1 MQDEDF
7 DFIGH
12 AVAQPS
18 GILAGNFK
26 ADGKVSA
33 LMAGKRE
40 HICGFV
46 FLAKTT
52 VQRLHLASR
61 GDQDC
66 NFTFH
71 ARHGLGTPRETLQS
85 DRINAIRFSIEDDHK
100 FFKNKAGGLSG
111 PPVNILL
118 NYCCSGGS

>member
-26 ADGKVSA
+26 TDGNVSS
-33 LMAGKRE
+33 LMAGEGE
-40 HICGFV
+40 HIRGFV
-46 FLAKTT
+46 FIAKAP
-52 VQRLHLASR
+52 VQRLHLAPR

-85 DRINAIRFSIEDDHK
+85 DRINAIRFSIQDDHK
-100 FFKNKAGGLSG
+100 FLKTKREG
-111 PPVNILL
+111 
-118 NYCCSGGS
+118 